1 VRRALEQT
9 AAALAAA
16 DLDGLLAGETALNDA
31 VAELR
36 AMATVAPEHRDAF
49 REDLEAA
56 RSALRR
62 CRRLGAALSDF
73 VALSLAAQGRASGYD
88 PQRVAAVDSTGASWR
103 A

>member
-1 VRRALEQT
+1 MRRALERT
-9 AAALAAA
+9 AAALAAT
-16 DLDGLLAGETALNDA
+16 DLDALLAGEAALNDA

-36 AMATVAPEHRDAF
+36 AIATVSTEHRDAF

-56 RSALRR
+56 RRALRR

-73 VALSLAAQGRASGYD
+73 VTLSLSAQGRGVGYD
-88 PQRVAAVDSTGASWR
+88 SRRIAALDAGSTSWR